1 MLLSSLAQRRFPAF
15 VLYSCYH
22 IGSNLI
28 VTSSKRQVEVRMRMK
43 ACGKTEN
50 QNENRG
56 CSLDFKMKI
65 IFQNESCAGNDFTNE
80 I

>member
-1 MLLSSLAQRRFPAF
+1 MP
-15 VLYSCYH
+15 Y
-22 IGSNLI
+22 IGFNLI
-28 VTSSKRQVEVRMRMK
+28 TPSSKRQVEVRMEIK
-43 ACGKTEN
+43 VCGKTEN

-65 IFQNESCAGNDFTNE
+65 IFQNETCAGNDFTNE